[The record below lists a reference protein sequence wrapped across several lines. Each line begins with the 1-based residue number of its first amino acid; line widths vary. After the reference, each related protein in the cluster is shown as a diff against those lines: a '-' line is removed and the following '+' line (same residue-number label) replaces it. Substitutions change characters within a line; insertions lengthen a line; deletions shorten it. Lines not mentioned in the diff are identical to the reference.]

1 MIGVVEFSI
10 RKYKDN
16 ISGLKGYNKSSHHV
30 IQNHTTYSK
39 LTIIRPGRSRLVEFE
54 KKIVLVV

>member
-54 KKIVLVV
+54 KKR